1 MIPIISN
8 IKTINYTST
17 EKCISYPNGF
27 QFFYTINQTDNQD
40 PLFLFK
46 EVMFNN
52 EKYNFIST
60 EQDLNIFKSLSFIDY
75 KSICSHLIP
84 VDKYFNSVESILKF
98 TDFNLLIKG
107 ILGDLK
113 FLYTKDNEILTKT
126 IPINHFSFCDNIKNR
141 LNVFKNIE
149 TWLKSNPDKIQIV
162 EKLDIQVSPYDY
174 TDHDLYIIKSGLI
187 IVHDE
192 DLLFNNM
199 SKDNNGLISLHS
211 FMENI
216 FNYILDQINID
227 NNKRVL
233 AINFASPLIIAKA
246 RDCISQKSLASLDNI
261 DDYFIDLESKI
272 YKIFENGID
281 FTDSDFYK
289 YWDTVL
295 GGDLLEYPSSVLV
308 LLTVLEI
315 LHNKGSLLE

>member
-1 MIPIISN
+1 
-8 IKTINYTST
+8 
-17 EKCISYPNGF
+17 
-27 QFFYTINQTDNQD
+27 
-40 PLFLFK
+40 
-46 EVMFNN
+46 
-52 EKYNFIST
+52 
-60 EQDLNIFKSLSFIDY
+60 
-75 KSICSHLIP
+75 
-84 VDKYFNSVESILKF
+84 
-98 TDFNLLIKG
+98 
-107 ILGDLK
+107 
-113 FLYTKDNEILTKT
+113 
-126 IPINHFSFCDNIKNR
+126 
-141 LNVFKNIE
+141 
-149 TWLKSNPDKIQIV
+149 
-162 EKLDIQVSPYDY
+162 
-174 TDHDLYIIKSGLI
+174 
-187 IVHDE
+187 
-192 DLLFNNM
+192 M